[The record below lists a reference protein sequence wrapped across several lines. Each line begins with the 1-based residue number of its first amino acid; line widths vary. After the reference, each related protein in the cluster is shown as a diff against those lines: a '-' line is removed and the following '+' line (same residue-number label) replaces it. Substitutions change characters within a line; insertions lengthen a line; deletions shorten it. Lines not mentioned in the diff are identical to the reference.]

1 MEKMATIMTEYKYG
15 YIFEEMLGKKANVD
29 AIIGLAIAT
38 YFLRNDWDNQTS
50 VDEVDN
56 NALLDI
62 AEMAED
68 YCDWVGL
75 PNVMI
80 TQADV
85 KEALWGEC

>member
-38 YFLRNDWDNQTS
+38 SFLRNDWDNQTS

-68 YCDWVGL
+68 Y
-75 PNVMI
+75 
-80 TQADV
+80 
-85 KEALWGEC
+85 